1 MALISSLMT
10 HIKLE
15 HLHPGFLCIFEFT
28 LSMNI
33 EKIDG
38 LHKCHMNIAHL
49 EKEEALGVPWL
60 EDEKMILDRPPTP
73 TENFM
78 PCASNALEVI
88 LMGDDNSVSLE
99 ESSNANASMKVLS
112 GKETMTR
119 NSETNDEDSDNE
131 IGRMIY
137 NSSETAKVRDTTTDA
152 ANTTL
157 VSSRDTSSPF
167 ASIKSGGVE
176 RRSAMSD
183 SGDFIQNK
191 YTMRDLTT
199 KCVSIADADFSE
211 QERVRIDNELLAARM
226 EEEKLILD
234 SLETSGT
241 FQPQIGLRRSPRRCP
256 LNLPPIQ
263 LNDELIGDFI
273 WGSNEIKQTLKWQEK
288 ESSHIKPKKIKK
300 SKKRTE
306 PLHRRDITKEYTNN
320 DETFSLYTDID
331 KLHLNDVHILIRQEI
346 LEGYVVS
353 IKHDRNSRPCHIQ
366 RYANTVGFRC
376 KWCKHISLNGKSEMA
391 SVYPRR
397 IGCIYSSVVRFQRHH
412 IM

>member
-1 MALISSLMT
+1 
-10 HIKLE
+10 
-15 HLHPGFLCIFEFT
+15 
-28 LSMNI
+28 
-33 EKIDG
+33 
-38 LHKCHMNIAHL
+38 
-49 EKEEALGVPWL
+49 
-60 EDEKMILDRPPTP
+60 
-73 TENFM
+73 
-78 PCASNALEVI
+78 
-88 LMGDDNSVSLE
+88 MGDDNSVSLE

-137 NSSETAKVRDTTTDA
+137 NSSETARVRDTTTDA

-191 YTMRDLTT
+191 YMMRDLTT

-288 ESSHIKPKKIKK
+288 ESSCIKTKKTEN
-300 SKKRTE
+300 SKMFK
-306 PLHRRDITKEYTNN
+306 PLHRDKQVYTDD

-353 IKHDRNSRPCHIQ
+353 IKHDRNSRPCHIH

-376 KWCKHISLNGKSEMA
+376 KWCKHISLNDRSELA
-391 SVYPRR
+391 SVYPRT

>member
-1 MALISSLMT
+1 
-10 HIKLE
+10 
-15 HLHPGFLCIFEFT
+15 
-28 LSMNI
+28 
-33 EKIDG
+33 
-38 LHKCHMNIAHL
+38 
-49 EKEEALGVPWL
+49 
-60 EDEKMILDRPPTP
+60 MILDRSP
-73 TENFM
+73 TENVI
-78 PCASNALEVI
+78 PRVSSALEVI

-99 ESSNANASMKVLS
+99 ESSNASMKVFT
-112 GKETMTR
+112 GTETITCD
-119 NSETNDEDSDNE
+119 SESNDEDPDNL

-137 NSSETAKVRDTTTDA
+137 NSNETTKTRETTADE
-152 ANTTL
+152 ANNTL
-157 VSSRDTSSPF
+157 VSSRDTS
-167 ASIKSGGVE
+167 AG
-176 RRSAMSD
+176 SD
-183 SGDFIQNK
+183 SDDVQAQI
-191 YTMRDLTT
+191 
-199 KCVSIADADFSE
+199 
-211 QERVRIDNELLAARM
+211 

-306 PLHRRDITKEYTNN
+306 PLHRRDITKEYTYN

-331 KLHLNDVHILIRQEI
+331 KLHLNDVHILIRQDI

-376 KWCKHISLNGKSEMA
+376 KWCKHISLNDRPMLA

>member
-15 HLHPGFLCIFEFT
+15 PLLPGFLCIFEFT

-33 EKIDG
+33 EKIDR

-60 EDEKMILDRPPTP
+60 GDEKMILDRPP

-288 ESSHIKPKKIKK
+288 ESSCIKTKKTEN
-300 SKKRTE
+300 SKMFK
-306 PLHRRDITKEYTNN
+306 PLHRDKQVYTDD

-353 IKHDRNSRPCHIQ
+353 IKHDRNSRPCHIH

-376 KWCKHISLNGKSEMA
+376 KWCKHISLNDRSELA
-391 SVYPRR
+391 SVYPRT

>member
-1 MALISSLMT
+1 
-10 HIKLE
+10 
-15 HLHPGFLCIFEFT
+15 
-28 LSMNI
+28 
-33 EKIDG
+33 
-38 LHKCHMNIAHL
+38 MNIAHL
-49 EKEEALGVPWL
+49 EKEGALGVPWL

-183 SGDFIQNK
+183 SGDSIQK
-191 YTMRDLTT
+191 LTMRDLTT

-306 PLHRRDITKEYTNN
+306 PLHRRDITKEYTYN

-331 KLHLNDVHILIRQEI
+331 KLHLNDVHILIRKDI
-346 LEGYVVS
+346 LEGYVVTVNP
-353 IKHDRNSRPCHIQ
+353 IDRNSRRNRQIQ
-366 RYANTVGFRC
+366 KYANTVGFRC
-376 KWCKHISLNGKSEMA
+376 KWCKHISLNDRPKLA

>member
-15 HLHPGFLCIFEFT
+15 PLLPGFLCIFEFT

-60 EDEKMILDRPPTP
+60 GDEKMILDRPP

-137 NSSETAKVRDTTTDA
+137 NSSETARVRDTTTDA

-288 ESSHIKPKKIKK
+288 ESSCIKTKKTEN
-300 SKKRTE
+300 SKMFK
-306 PLHRRDITKEYTNN
+306 PLHRDKQVYTDD

-353 IKHDRNSRPCHIQ
+353 IKHDRNSRPCHIH

-376 KWCKHISLNGKSEMA
+376 KWCKHISLNDRSELA
-391 SVYPRR
+391 SVYPRT

>member
-15 HLHPGFLCIFEFT
+15 PLLPGFLCIFEFT

-49 EKEEALGVPWL
+49 EKEGALGVPWL

-183 SGDFIQNK
+183 SGDSIQK
-191 YTMRDLTT
+191 LTMRDLTT

-288 ESSHIKPKKIKK
+288 ESSCIKTKKTEN
-300 SKKRTE
+300 SKMFK
-306 PLHRRDITKEYTNN
+306 PLHRDKQVYTDD

-331 KLHLNDVHILIRQEI
+331 KLHLNDVHILIRQDI

-376 KWCKHISLNGKSEMA
+376 KWCKHKSLNDRPKLA

>member
-1 MALISSLMT
+1 
-10 HIKLE
+10 
-15 HLHPGFLCIFEFT
+15 
-28 LSMNI
+28 
-33 EKIDG
+33 
-38 LHKCHMNIAHL
+38 
-49 EKEEALGVPWL
+49 
-60 EDEKMILDRPPTP
+60 MILDRPPTP
-73 TENFM
+73 TENVM
-78 PCASNALEVI
+78 PCASSALEVI

-99 ESSNANASMKVLS
+99 ESSNANASMKVLT

-119 NSETNDEDSDNE
+119 DSETNDEDSDNE

-234 SLETSGT
+234 RLETSGS
-241 FQPQIGLRRSPRRCP
+241 FQPQIGLRRSPRRVP
-256 LNLPPIQ
+256 
-263 LNDELIGDFI
+263 
-273 WGSNEIKQTLKWQEK
+273 S
-288 ESSHIKPKKIKK
+288 KP
-300 SKKRTE
+300 T
-306 PLHRRDITKEYTNN
+306 
-320 DETFSLYTDID
+320 
-331 KLHLNDVHILIRQEI
+331 
-346 LEGYVVS
+346 
-353 IKHDRNSRPCHIQ
+353 
-366 RYANTVGFRC
+366 ANTTKR
-376 KWCKHISLNGKSEMA
+376 
-391 SVYPRR
+391 
-397 IGCIYSSVVRFQRHH
+397 
-412 IM
+412 

>member
-15 HLHPGFLCIFEFT
+15 PLLPGFLCIFEFT

-33 EKIDG
+33 EKIDR

-60 EDEKMILDRPPTP
+60 GDEKMILDRPP

-137 NSSETAKVRDTTTDA
+137 NSSETARVRDTTTDA

-191 YTMRDLTT
+191 YMMRDLTT

-288 ESSHIKPKKIKK
+288 ESSCIKTKKTEN
-300 SKKRTE
+300 SKMFK
-306 PLHRRDITKEYTNN
+306 PLHRDKQVYTDD

-376 KWCKHISLNGKSEMA
+376 KWCKHISLNDRSELA
-391 SVYPRR
+391 SVYPRT

>member
-15 HLHPGFLCIFEFT
+15 PLLPGFLCIFEFT

-33 EKIDG
+33 EKIDR

-60 EDEKMILDRPPTP
+60 GDEKMILDRPP

-137 NSSETAKVRDTTTDA
+137 NSSETARVRDTTTDA

-191 YTMRDLTT
+191 YMMRDLTT

-288 ESSHIKPKKIKK
+288 ESSCIKTKKTEN
-300 SKKRTE
+300 SKMFK
-306 PLHRRDITKEYTNN
+306 PLHRDKQVYTDD

-353 IKHDRNSRPCHIQ
+353 IKHDRNSRPCHIH

-376 KWCKHISLNGKSEMA
+376 KWCKHISLNDRSELA
-391 SVYPRR
+391 SVYPRT

>member
-15 HLHPGFLCIFEFT
+15 PLLPGFLCIFEFT

-33 EKIDG
+33 EKIDR

-60 EDEKMILDRPPTP
+60 GDEKMILDRPP

-191 YTMRDLTT
+191 YMMRDLTT

-288 ESSHIKPKKIKK
+288 ESSCIKTKKTEN
-300 SKKRTE
+300 SKMFK
-306 PLHRRDITKEYTNN
+306 PLHRDKQVYTDD

-353 IKHDRNSRPCHIQ
+353 IKHDRNSRPCHIH

-376 KWCKHISLNGKSEMA
+376 KWCKHISLNDRSELA
-391 SVYPRR
+391 SVYPRT

>member
-33 EKIDG
+33 EKIDR

-60 EDEKMILDRPPTP
+60 GDEKMILDRPP

-288 ESSHIKPKKIKK
+288 ESSCIKTKKTEN
-300 SKKRTE
+300 SKMFK
-306 PLHRRDITKEYTNN
+306 PLHRDKQVYTDD

-353 IKHDRNSRPCHIQ
+353 IKHDRNSRPCHIH

-376 KWCKHISLNGKSEMA
+376 KWCKHISLNDRSELA
-391 SVYPRR
+391 SVYPRT

>member
-15 HLHPGFLCIFEFT
+15 PLHPGFLCIFEFT

-60 EDEKMILDRPPTP
+60 GDEKMILDRPP

-137 NSSETAKVRDTTTDA
+137 NSSETARVRDTTTDA

-191 YTMRDLTT
+191 YMMRDLTT

-288 ESSHIKPKKIKK
+288 ESSCIKTKKTEN
-300 SKKRTE
+300 SKMFK
-306 PLHRRDITKEYTNN
+306 PLHRDKQVYTDD

-353 IKHDRNSRPCHIQ
+353 IKHDRNSRPCHIH

-376 KWCKHISLNGKSEMA
+376 KWCKHISLNDRSELA
-391 SVYPRR
+391 SVYPRT